1 MRSKQSLGLDEIMII
16 NPSSKGGAF
25 MLHRPL
31 HGNYVGQVPDA
42 FPEDI
47 GYYGQPSADEAADYG
62 QYPGAGIGYY
72 GQYSGDEPGYG
83 QYPENEMGYYG
94 QYPEDDMG
102 YGQYPEED
110 VGYYG
115 QYPEDESGYGQ
126 YPEDE
131 MGYYG
136 QYPED
141 DMGYG
146 QYPDEDM
153 GYYGQYPGDGMEGYV
168 PEVEPPFNPRGDFGT
183 QLSGYEREKTVNPTC
198 AFQRPAEVTPVTGI
212 PDIFKPYL

>member
-1 MRSKQSLGLDEIMII
+1 MGPKQSLGLDEIMII
-16 NPSSKGGAF
+16 NPSNKGGDF

-31 HGNYVGQVPDA
+31 YGNYIGQEPEA
-42 FPEDI
+42 FPEDV
-47 GYYGQPSADEAADYG
+47 GYYGQPSGEEV
-62 QYPGAGIGYY
+62 AGF
-72 GQYSGDEPGYG
+72 S
-83 QYPENEMGYYG
+83 QYPETDMGYYG
-94 QYPEDDMG
+94 QYPEDETG
-102 YGQYPEED
+102 YGQYSDVDMGYYGQYPDED

-115 QYPEDESGYGQ
+115 QYPEDETGYGQ

-131 MGYYG
+131 FGYYG

-141 DMGYG
+141 DTGYG
-146 QYPDEDM
+146 QYPDQNM

-168 PEVEPPFNPRGDFGT
+168 PEVEPPFNPRGDFGV

-198 AFQRPAEVTPVTGI
+198 AFQSQAEVTPVTGI